1 MIRPL
6 NVKNQAY
13 TPKNELLS
21 LYFKDITDFKVLSAN
36 EEFHLFEAI
45 KNGDE
50 NAKRKVI
57 ECNQKFVVSVAK
69 KFSVGDNLLDLINE
83 GNIGLIEAIDKFD
96 NYRGIKFISFAVHYI
111 HREIHNYLRSNNLVR
126 QTNLGKTYDILNK
139 VKSIFFAQNGRM
151 PTTQE
156 IIGIMKDE
164 YDIDIID
171 ESDVYDLE
179 VSSIDDCGTDDR
191 DNTDTTDFNRYY
203 FYENSCNLKYERE
216 ENRNNI
222 NELINVLTTE
232 EFYILKLYYG
242 IDCWREFSLDEIS
255 DITGYTSERIRQLK
269 DDAIDKMRSYNKIKK
284 VV

>member
-6 NVKNQAY
+6 NTKNQAY
-13 TPKNELLS
+13 TPKNELLN
-21 LYFKDITDFKVLSAN
+21 LYFKDINDFKVLSAN

-50 NAKRKVI
+50 NAKRKII

-69 KFSVGDNLLDLINE
+69 KFSTSDTLLDLINE
-83 GNIGLIEAIDKFD
+83 GNIGLIEAIDEFD

-111 HREIHNYLRSNNLVR
+111 HREIYNYLKNNSLVR
-126 QTNLGKTYDILNK
+126 QTNLGKTYNILNK
-139 VKSIFFAQNGRM
+139 VKSAFFVQNGRM
-151 PTTQE
+151 PSEQE
-156 IIGIMKDE
+156 VIDIIKKE

-171 ESDVYDLE
+171 KSDVYDLK
-179 VSSIDDCGTDDR
+179 VSSINDFEE
-191 DNTDTTDFNRYY
+191 DNPNCNENEFNKYY
-203 FYENSCNLKYERE
+203 FYENSSNIKYERE

-222 NELINVLTTE
+222 NELIDVLTPE

-255 DITGYTSERIRQLK
+255 NVTGYTSERIRQLK
-269 DDAIDKMRSYNKIKK
+269 DDAIDKMKMCNKIKK
-284 VV
+284 IV